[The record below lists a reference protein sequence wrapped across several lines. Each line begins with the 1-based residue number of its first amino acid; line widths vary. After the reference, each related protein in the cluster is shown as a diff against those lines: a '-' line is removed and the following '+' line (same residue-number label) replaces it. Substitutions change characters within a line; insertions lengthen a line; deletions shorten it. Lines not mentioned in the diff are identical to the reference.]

1 MNLLDKYVSEIG
13 KGLPRRN
20 RADIET
26 EIRSTLQDMLDERSA
41 RLGQPVD
48 EAMTRELLKE
58 YGAPSKVAASY
69 RPTQYLIGPRL
80 FPTFELVLRI
90 VVAVLVGALLL
101 SLILSFVNHSS
112 GPDFIQVLGK
122 FGLQL
127 FGGIISAFGNIVL
140 VFAILERVLPASKI
154 DAELNEDW
162 DPSELDV
169 EPDPVLVK
177 PAEPIFTIFFTVIG
191 LVVLNVYSDLIGIG
205 FVQDGRWVSVPALS
219 EAFFRYLP
227 WINLLGLLQIGLNVV
242 LLRLGRRTIAA
253 RLADVVLEIGGIV
266 LAGVMLAGP
275 SLVDLSA
282 EKLAG
287 TPLAP
292 ASGTLAPLFNI
303 LPTMVL
309 LILVVV
315 STVEVVRTI
324 YQMINRPAPFAPVQ

>member
-48 EAMTRELLKE
+48 EAMTRDLLKE

-292 ASGTLAPLFNI
+292 ASGTLAPLFNL

>member
-48 EAMTRELLKE
+48 EAMTRDLLKE

-80 FPTFELVLRI
+80 FPIFELVLRI

-292 ASGTLAPLFNI
+292 ASGTLAPLFNL